1 MQTAVKAC
9 SRKNQ
14 INLVFPNSLF
24 QLPNLIKLKS
34 HAVDKMSVEIVC
46 CFLNNGQRRIRSTQ
60 VGNTNAKFSCIC

>member
-46 CFLNNGQRRIRSTQ
+46 CFLVS
-60 VGNTNAKFSCIC
+60 FL